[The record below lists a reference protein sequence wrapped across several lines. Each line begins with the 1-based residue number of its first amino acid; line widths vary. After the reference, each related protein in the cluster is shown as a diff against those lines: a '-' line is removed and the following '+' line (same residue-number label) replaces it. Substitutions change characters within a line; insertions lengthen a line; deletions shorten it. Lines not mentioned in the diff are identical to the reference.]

1 MVSSVA
7 AKVLRLEE
15 ATGGG
20 GWDGPPCDECGW
32 GGGEEPFENHH
43 GDTYEIVFDER
54 LYDEPAEEETCSSCG
69 RVLSMTI
76 FFDDD
81 VRAPWNQARLPSS
94 ARGRS
99 R

>member
-7 AKVLRLEE
+7 TKVSRLEE

-43 GDTYEIVFDER
+43 GDTYQIVF
-54 LYDEPAEEETCSSCG
+54 DEPAEEETCSSCG

-76 FFDDD
+76 FFDDAA
-81 VRAPWNQARLPSS
+81 RAPWNQARLPW
-94 ARGRS
+94 RS